1 MSKPPPADCYDQ
13 FVALFARHERAV
25 RGVIRS
31 MLPSLQ
37 DTDDVMQEVGVACW
51 HKFAEFKIKTDES
64 KDAFFRWAC
73 VVARFEVLKF
83 RRKCARDRLVLS
95 DETIHLLSEDAEH
108 RSVNAERERQALED
122 CLNSLNTEVQRLRLS
137 VHTRGDSVAN
147 IARQLGQNV
156 RRLYSRINALRDI
169 LGECIRQKLVA
180 GDF

>member
-1 MSKPPPADCYDQ
+1 M
-13 FVALFARHERAV
+13 
-25 RGVIRS
+25 
-31 MLPSLQ
+31 
-37 DTDDVMQEVGVACW
+37 
-51 HKFAEFKIKTDES
+51 
-64 KDAFFRWAC
+64 
-73 VVARFEVLKF
+73 
-83 RRKCARDRLVLS
+83 LS

-122 CLNSLNTEVQRLRLS
+122 CLNSLNTEDQRLLLS